1 MSPYWRIKSKRC
13 RSKKLAHTHKKGKCV
28 FEIQR
33 RFERMQG
40 ALRNNGR

>member
-1 MSPYWRIKSKRC
+1 MKPYWRIKSKRC
-13 RSKKLAHTHKKGKCV
+13 RSKKLAHTLKKGKCV

-40 ALRNNGR
+40 ALRNNEG